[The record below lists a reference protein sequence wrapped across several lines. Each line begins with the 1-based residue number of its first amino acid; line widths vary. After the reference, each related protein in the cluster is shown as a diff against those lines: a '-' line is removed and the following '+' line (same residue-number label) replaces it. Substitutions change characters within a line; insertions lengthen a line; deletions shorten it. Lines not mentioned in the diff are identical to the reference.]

1 MPPTINRLDVG
12 TTAPDFTA
20 PTQTG
25 ATIQLSD
32 YRGQWVALY
41 FYPKDN
47 TPGCTKQACSLRDGY
62 TTLQD
67 KGIAVIGVSEDGVD
81 SHADFADEY
90 NLPFP
95 LVADPDHNILL
106 EYGVYGERNLYGN
119 TVVGTKRTTYLIDP
133 EGIVQHV
140 FKRPKTDA
148 HVDEILSK
156 WEPLQ
161 A

>member
-25 ATIQLSD
+25 ETIQLSD

-133 EGIVQHV
+133 EGIVRHV